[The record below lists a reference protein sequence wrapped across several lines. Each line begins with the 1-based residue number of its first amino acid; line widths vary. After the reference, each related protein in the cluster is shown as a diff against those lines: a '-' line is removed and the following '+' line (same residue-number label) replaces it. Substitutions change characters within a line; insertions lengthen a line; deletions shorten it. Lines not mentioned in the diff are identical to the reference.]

1 MYFCLTDSCV
11 LQEAGKKYY
20 KKNQLQIRNNKK
32 TLTITTDNKTS
43 LIEDHFSLFFFYLD
57 FVSTI
62 ENARGKKYIYIY
74 ILLWRAAPSVEN
86 MDVLYKV
93 LQIYHSILKCWFK
106 KKKKSFLILLQYMF
120 NSSTY
125 FFGNSSFV
133 CHM

>member
-1 MYFCLTDSCV
+1 MLG
-11 LQEAGKKYY
+11 GKK
-20 KKNQLQIRNNKK
+20 
-32 TLTITTDNKTS
+32 
-43 LIEDHFSLFFFYLD
+43 
-57 FVSTI
+57 
-62 ENARGKKYIYIY
+62 YIY